1 MNKIYIQKK
10 YSRVQLPFIG
20 EFFTHITAI
29 FLYGPK
35 ALSFMK
41 VILDGSYYL
50 LSFSPKLIIFYQQMC
65 IFYLT
70 ASFFF
75 FDMKL
80 PGIVSRL
87 RKCLWFV
94 VGLGSVLQMS
104 WVLKLQAN

>member
-75 FDMKL
+75 FWHEAAWDCIQIKEVSVVCRGT
-80 PGIVSRL
+80 GIGVAN
-87 RKCLWFV
+87 
-94 VGLGSVLQMS
+94 VLS
-104 WVLKLQAN
+104 S